1 MKTRLSIRE
10 IALFGMFGALMYAS
24 KELMAVLPNI
34 HLIGVFVTA
43 YTVVYRKKAL
53 FPIYI
58 FAFLEGLFNGFN
70 LWWIPY
76 LYIWTVLWGAVMLL
90 PKQMGKRARIIVFA
104 VVCGL
109 HGVLYGTLYAP
120 FQALAFGLS
129 FKGMIA
135 WIAAG
140 FPFDL
145 IHGLSNL
152 VLGFLIVPITS
163 VLKKLNRQI
172 H

>member
-34 HLIGVFVTA
+34 HLIGVFFTA

-58 FAFLEGLFNGFN
+58 FTFLEGLFNGFN

-90 PKQMGKRARIIVFA
+90 PKQMGKRARIIVYA
-104 VVCGL
+104 AVCGL
-109 HGVLYGTLYAP
+109 HGILYGTLYAP

-129 FKGMIA
+129 FKGTIA

-140 FPFDL
+140 LPFDL

-152 VLGFLIVPITS
+152 VLGFLIVPITA

-172 H
+172 Q